1 MRVRLAVITS
11 VRTAAVVMLVP
22 LSLTATA
29 SFSPATAAAAPAGD
43 FNGDGRRDVVIGS
56 PNGTVDNQPA
66 AGFVTVIYGG
76 TSGPDATNRQ
86 VIGQNSAGVPGG
98 AEADDLFGDALA
110 SADFDADGY
119 ADLAVGAPGEG
130 LRDDEPDNERLS
142 VLYGSDDGLSGRSVE
157 LTTGV
162 PGSSIG
168 SRLAVGDFNGNGR
181 PDLVTTGTSEFWT
194 FTDVGAGQVTGR
206 RTPLDSETG
215 SLYWSVPVAADFTGD
230 GYADLAMLRADD
242 IDGLPSGA
250 AVELRLGSPSGLG
263 SPRTLPGAGRVGAAG
278 DINGD
283 GRADLVTN
291 GPGVEGPVPGEVFV
305 RLGTA
310 SGLGT
315 ATRIDQDTA
324 GVPGTQESGDGFGD
338 ALALGDVN
346 GDGKA
351 DVAIGAP
358 GEAIG
363 TTANAGAVTVLHGG
377 TSGLTTAGAR
387 QISQNTS
394 GVPGTSET
402 NDRFGSAVALNNLNT
417 DGRAD
422 LTVGTPGED
431 GTEGRLYLFTNA
443 ATAQITTLAPAA
455 LGVSGRNAQLGKVLL
470 P

>member
-1 MRVRLAVITS
+1 MRVRITLITS
-11 VRTAAVVMLVP
+11 VGTAAAVMLVP
-22 LSLTATA
+22 IALAASA
-29 SFSPATAAAAPAGD
+29 SFTPATAAAAPAGD

-86 VIGQNSAGVPGG
+86 IIGQNSAGVPGS
-98 AEADDLFGDALA
+98 AEADDLFGAALA
-110 SADFDADGY
+110 SADFDTDGY

-130 LRDDEPDNERLS
+130 LRDDEPARERLS
-142 VLYGSDDGLSGRSVE
+142 ILYGSANGLSSRSVE
-157 LTTGV
+157 LT
-162 PGSSIG
+162 PGQTESLIG
-168 SRLAVGDFNGNGR
+168 SRLTAGDFNGNGR
-181 PDLVTTGTSEFWT
+181 PDLVTTGTNDFWT
-194 FTDVGAGQVTGR
+194 FTDVGAGEVTGQ

-230 GYADLAMLRADD
+230 GYADLAMLRADA

-250 AVELRLGSPSGLG
+250 AVELRLGSPTGLG
-263 SPRTLPGAGRVGAAG
+263 NPQTLPGAGRVGAAG

-283 GRADLVTN
+283 GRADLITN
-291 GPGVEGPVPGEVFV
+291 GPQVEGPVAGEIYV

-310 SGLGT
+310 SGLGS

-324 GVPGTQESGDGFGD
+324 GVPGTHEPGDGFGD

-351 DVAIGAP
+351 DAAIGGP

-363 TTANAGAVTVLHGG
+363 TTAGAGAVTVLHGG
-377 TSGLTTAGAR
+377 TSGLTTSGAR
-387 QISQNTS
+387 QIGQNTS
-394 GVPGTSET
+394 GVPGTAEP
-402 NDRFGSAVALNNLNT
+402 NDQFGSAVALNNING

-422 LTVGTPGED
+422 LTAGTPGED

-443 ATAQITTLAPAA
+443 ATSQITTLAPAA
-455 LGVSGRNAQLGKVLL
+455 LGLTGRNAQLGKVLL

>member
-1 MRVRLAVITS
+1 MRVRFAVTTT
-11 VRTAAVVMLVP
+11 VWAAAAVMLVP
-22 LSLTATA
+22 LSLAVAA
-29 SFSPATAAAAPAGD
+29 SSPATAATAPAGD

-76 TSGPDATNRQ
+76 TSGPDATKRQ
-86 VIGQNSAGVPGG
+86 TIGQNSAGVPGG

-110 SADFDADGY
+110 SADFDTDGY

-130 LRDDEPDNERLS
+130 LRDDEPDKERLS
-142 VLYGSDDGLSGRSVE
+142 ILYGSAAGLSSRSVE
-157 LTTGV
+157 LTTGE
-162 PGSSIG
+162 PGSFIG
-168 SRLAVGDFNGNGR
+168 SHLTAGDFNGNGR
-181 PDLVTTGTSEFWT
+181 PDLVTIGTNGFWT
-194 FTDVGAGQVTGR
+194 FTDVGAGEVTGR
-206 RTPLDSETG
+206 KTPLDSDTG
-215 SLYWSVPVAADFTGD
+215 ELYWSVPVAADFTGD
-230 GYADLAMLRADD
+230 GYADLAMLRADV
-242 IDGLPSGA
+242 IDGLPSGP

-263 SPRTLPGAGRVGAAG
+263 SPQTLPGAGRLGAAG

-283 GRADLVTN
+283 GRADLITN
-291 GPGVEGPVPGEVFV
+291 GPQVEGPIAGEVYV

-310 SGLGT
+310 SGLGS

-324 GVPGTQESGDGFGD
+324 GVPGTHEPGDGFGG

-351 DVAIGAP
+351 DAAIGAP

-363 TTANAGAVTVLHGG
+363 TTADAGAVTVLHGSA
-377 TSGLTTAGAR
+377 SGLTTSGAR

-402 NDRFGSAVALNNLNT
+402 NDQFGAAVALNDVNT
-417 DGRAD
+417 DGKAD
-422 LTVGTPGED
+422 LTAGTPGED

-443 ATAQITTLAPAA
+443 ATSQITTLAPSA
-455 LGVSGRNAQLGKVLL
+455 LGLSGRNAQLGKVLL